1 MQRNANLSTSQ
12 IQVILDQAMTGRDIL
27 AKEVVS
33 FQTLRAEHP
42 KATHE
47 LWEAFQKFRMGKY

>member
-1 MQRNANLSTSQ
+1 
-12 IQVILDQAMTGRDIL
+12 MTGRDIL

-42 KATHE
+42 KATRE
-47 LWEAFQKFRMGKY
+47 LWEAFQKFRMCKY